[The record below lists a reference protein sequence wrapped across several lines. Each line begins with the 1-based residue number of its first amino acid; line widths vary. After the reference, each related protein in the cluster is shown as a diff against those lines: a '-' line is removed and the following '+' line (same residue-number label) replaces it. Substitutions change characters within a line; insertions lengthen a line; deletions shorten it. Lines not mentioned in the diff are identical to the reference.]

1 MGCSPWGYKE
11 SNTTEHAHKV
21 ALTLW
26 LLWFLR
32 RYDSPIGSD
41 ECSMW
46 SVRWFWLVGICTILS
61 FVRALGIFCCIAMQQ
76 LFFPQELFFALP
88 CGDLPY
94 ACTDWSSLSD
104 SRKILCKF
112 LGFFL
117 FSFLFSRA
125 LPTNSSCFELLQL
138 WSLFLQS
145 YKTSGLCFVFL
156 LFYHVW
162 FMNCLQT
169 GVTAGFILFVSFL
182 LRIPVLFF

>member
-1 MGCSPWGYKE
+1 
-11 SNTTEHAHKV
+11 
-21 ALTLW
+21 
-26 LLWFLR
+26 
-32 RYDSPIGSD
+32 
-41 ECSMW
+41 MW
-46 SVRWFWLVGICTILS
+46 SVRWFWLVGIWTILS

-112 LGFFL
+112 LGFIL

-125 LPTNSSCFELLQL
+125 LPTNSRCFDLLQL

-162 FMNCLQT
+162 FMNCLQKEENW
-169 GVTAGFILFVSFL
+169 GNCRFYLICFL
-182 LRIPVLFF
+182 SLENPSPVLLVAHGLSNVWQNLIYIFCPVF